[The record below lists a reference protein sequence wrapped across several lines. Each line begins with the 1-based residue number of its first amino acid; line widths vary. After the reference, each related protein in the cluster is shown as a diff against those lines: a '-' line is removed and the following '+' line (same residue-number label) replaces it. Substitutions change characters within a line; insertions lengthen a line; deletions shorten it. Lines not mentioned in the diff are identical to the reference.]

1 MLQSGAMSGGARA
14 QRRGVLTASRETR
27 GLQVQLAASV
37 HRNGQ
42 FGAWSPR
49 QPQWQHWGALWVTA
63 LVQTAWSPLWS
74 STGVCAT
81 VERGLEEL
89 LGAEYMVAG
98 WWVVCVWWW

>member
-1 MLQSGAMSGGARA
+1 M

-49 QPQWQHWGALWVTA
+49 QPQWQHWG
-63 LVQTAWSPLWS
+63 
-74 STGVCAT
+74 
-81 VERGLEEL
+81 EL
-89 LGAEYMVAG
+89 ADVGQGAESTAQETGIAPVEGIDACGCDEGATERETQMVAG
-98 WWVVCVWWW
+98 ADACMVG